1 MGINIFEKAIAFV
14 SPSWAANR
22 LANKLLVDQY
32 QAYDA
37 TNPGRTRKTKVRNIS
52 GDTAIHG
59 HAESIRG
66 QARYLDES
74 HDIVTGIL
82 NTLEQKVVG
91 PKGISIEPM
100 PYTVAGEKAEEL
112 ASQISK
118 LWEKFSIAPEVTGE
132 HSREEM
138 ERLICRSWL
147 RDGESF
153 GKHIIGIVPNFKHN
167 TEIPFSI
174 ELLEA
179 DFLPFHK
186 TDLNNR
192 MFQGIEK
199 NDWGQP
205 LAYHFYKFHPGD
217 MRRQSYGRVNML
229 TAETV
234 RVPSDRVLH
243 LKYVDRLRQSRGVSI
258 LHSVIT
264 RLEDLK
270 DYEESERVAARISA
284 VLAAYIKRNGTPHG
298 QQTTSDRTISM
309 APGAVFDGLMPGED
323 VGTIQ
328 SNRPSALLQP
338 FRDSMLRAVASGTR
352 GTFSTI
358 SGQFDGSYSAQ
369 RQEMV
374 EGYAGYE
381 TLQRMFITKWS
392 KPIYRKFIDVVIA
405 AGLLEVPLDVDMD
418 SIYNALYFGP
428 VMPWIDP
435 DKESKSHE
443 RNVKAGFSTESEVI
457 RKRGQNPQ
465 EVKAQRAKEVEKNKE
480 LDLIF
485 SSDARN
491 DKPQAN
497 QTEISNQPAE

>member
-1 MGINIFEKAIAFV
+1 MGMNLLEKAIATL
-14 SPSWAANR
+14 SPEWASKR
-22 LANKLLVDQY
+22 LASKLLIEQY

-37 TNPGRTRKTKVRNIS
+37 SKPGRTRRTQVRNVS

-66 QARYLDES
+66 QARYLDEN

-100 PYTVAGEKAEEL
+100 PYTAAGEKAEEL
-112 ASQISK
+112 ATQISK
-118 LWEKFSIAPEVTGE
+118 LWEVFSIAPDTTGE
-132 HSREEM
+132 YSREEM
-138 ERLICRSWL
+138 ERLVCRSWL
-147 RDGESF
+147 RDGECF
-153 GKHIIGIVPNFKHN
+153 GKHVIGNVPNFKHN
-167 TEIPFSI
+167 TSIPFSL
-174 ELLEA
+174 ELLES
-179 DFLPFHK
+179 DYLPFSK
-186 TDLNNR
+186 TDLDNR

-199 NDWGQP
+199 NNWGQP
-205 LAYHFYKFHPGD
+205 LAYHFYKNHPGD
-217 MRRQSYGRVNML
+217 MRRLSYGRVNLM
-229 TAETV
+229 TAETI
-234 RVPSDRVLH
+234 RVPAERVQH
-243 LKYVDRLRQSRGVSI
+243 LKYVDRLRQGRGISI
-258 LHSVIT
+258 LHAVIT

-284 VLAAYIKRNGTPHG
+284 VLAAYIKKSGGHHGNHNGG
-298 QQTTSDRTISM
+298 DRTISM

-358 SGQFDGSYSAQ
+358 SGQFDGNYSSQ

-392 KPIYRKFIDVVIA
+392 KPIYRKFIDVVIS
-405 AGLLEVPLDVDMD
+405 AGLLNVPADVEMD

-465 EVKAQRAKEVEKNKE
+465 EVKAQRAKEVERNKE

-485 SSDARN
+485 SSDARHET
-491 DKPQAN
+491 Q
-497 QTEISNQPAE
+497 QTEIIEQPAD